1 MPTNSDTK
9 HTELNLVVLNHQ
21 SANINQSS
29 KWLEVGRRIEQ
40 SAAYQ
45 RRLVIQSS
53 DTDRVFAQ
61 MSIWQAEHHPLANQL
76 AFQPH
81 SLEKTIVISDIEIV
95 EKLGDEPILPG
106 ALYLALR
113 EGRIMKRHNVL
124 LFLSESESHIADL
137 LKLKPLKHLSPI
149 TDGTVERRAYA
160 QLIDDAMYH
169 VYKACQDRILHLVQ
183 DEMTNEI
190 VRTFEFWLR
199 ELYLGPWARAI
210 YERTLTREQYV
221 STLSN
226 FHCFVR
232 YTTRLLGRAIALS
245 NDQPLRDHYIQHLK
259 GEINHEKIIERDLEF
274 LQEDVEYVKQYR
286 QPSYETK
293 AFLVVQESTL
303 AYYQDP
309 VLFLACPIAAE
320 GVAAYLTQEFL
331 DCLYACIASWG
342 IKEPK
347 KAAHFITS
355 HTNFDG
361 GDDGHWNQTIMKIK
375 SYVQTETRV
384 REFLGV
390 LKTAMNALE
399 RSYNA
404 NIEDLRLWEP
414 LRATKTSTMQPVSQ
428 PIQRFA

>member
-1 MPTNSDTK
+1 MSTNPEAK
-9 HTELNLVVLNHQ
+9 HTELNVVVLNRH
-21 SANINQSS
+21 STNLNQSGQ
-29 KWLEVGRRIEQ
+29 WLAVGRRLEQ
-40 SAAYQ
+40 NAADE
-45 RRLVIQSS
+45 RRLIIQSS
-53 DTDRVFAQ
+53 DADRVFAQ
-61 MSIWQAEHHPLANQL
+61 MNIWQAEHYPLANQI

-81 SLEKTIVISDIEIV
+81 SLEKTIILSDIEIV

-124 LFLSESESHIADL
+124 LFLAESESYIVDL
-137 LKLKPLKHLSPI
+137 LKLKPLKHLPPL
-149 TDGTVERRAYA
+149 TDGKVERRAYA
-160 QLIDDAMYH
+160 QLIDDAMHH
-169 VYKACQDRILHLVQ
+169 VYKACHDRMLYLVQ

-190 VRTFEFWLR
+190 VRTFEFWLSD
-199 ELYLGPWARAI
+199 LYQGPWARAI

-221 STLSN
+221 SILAN

-245 NDQPLRDHYIQHLK
+245 SDQELRDHYIQHLK
-259 GEINHEKIIERDLEF
+259 GEINHEKIIERDLAF
-274 LQEDVEYVKQYR
+274 LQEDVEYVKQDR

-331 DCLYACIASWG
+331 ECLYACIASWG
-342 IKEPK
+342 IQEPK
-347 KAAHFITS
+347 RAAHFITS

-361 GDDGHWNQTIMKIK
+361 GDDGHWNQTIMRIK
-375 SYVQTETRV
+375 SYVQTETRL

-390 LKTAMNALE
+390 LRTAMNALE
-399 RSYNA
+399 RSYNG
-404 NIEDLRLWEP
+404 NIEDMHLWEP
-414 LRATKTSTMQPVSQ
+414 LR
-428 PIQRFA
+428 